1 MRLKPGDRAGDFDT
15 LDMEGRRI
23 TLKDYTGSRL
33 LLSFHRYASC
43 PLCNLR
49 LHRLI
54 GNLDRFA
61 DQGLQVL
68 AVFQSSPESIKKY
81 VGRQKAPFPLVAD
94 PEHVMYRAYGVETS
108 WRGFVK
114 GGLRVV
120 SLARAMGLGYRPGQM
135 EGRVALVP
143 ADFLIGPDLTVS
155 RAYYGRDI
163 GDHLPL
169 SAIES
174 WLQGQEPRPRT

>member
-15 LDMEGRRI
+15 QDLEGRRI
-23 TLKDYTGSRL
+23 TLKDYAGSRL

-49 LHRLI
+49 VHQLI
-54 GNLDRFA
+54 RNQDRFN

-68 AVFQSSPESIKKY
+68 AVFQSPPESIIKY

-94 PEHVMYRAYGVETS
+94 PQHVMYRAYGVETS
-108 WRGFVK
+108 WGGFVK

-120 SLARAMGLGYRPGQM
+120 SLTRALGLGFRPGHM
-135 EGRVALVP
+135 EGRIALVP
-143 ADFLIGPDLTVS
+143 ADFLIGPDLTINH
-155 RAYYGRDI
+155 AYYGRDI
-163 GDHLPL
+163 GDHLSLP
-169 SAIES
+169 AIEA
-174 WLQGQEPRPRT
+174 WLQGN